1 MKHLK
6 FILFILISIS
16 LTSFKDAYASSAWS
30 GRDASTNIIIEIYPG
45 NTVRSGNI
53 IEFYD
58 GQDQNYHTARVV
70 SLQSA
75 FGGSE
80 LVVEDL
86 DNRNVIR
93 TFLMEIPLN

>member
-6 FILFILISIS
+6 FVLLIIS
-16 LTSFKDAYASSAWS
+16 LLPVFLKDSYGKSAWV
-30 GRDASTNIIIEIYPG
+30 GRDISTNIIVEIPPG
-45 NTVRSGNI
+45 NTVRSGNV

-58 GQDQNYHTARVV
+58 DKDQNYHTAKVV
-70 SLQSA
+70 SLQSS

-86 DNRNVIR
+86 DNNNTVR
-93 TFLMEIPLN
+93 TFLMEKPLD

>member
-6 FILFILISIS
+6 FILFILISVFLI
-16 LTSFKDAYASSAWS
+16 SFKDAYAGSVWS

-58 GQDQNYHTARVV
+58 DQDQNYHTARVI

-86 DNRNVIR
+86 DNGNIIR
-93 TFLMEIPLN
+93 TFLMES

>member
-6 FILFILISIS
+6 FILFILISVF
-16 LTSFKDAYASSAWS
+16 LASFKNVYARSAWS
-30 GRDASTNIIIEIYPG
+30 GRDVSTNIIVEIPPG
-45 NTVRSGNI
+45 NTVRSGTI

-58 GQDQNYHTARVV
+58 DQDQNYHTARVV

-80 LVVEDL
+80 LVVVDL
-86 DNRNVIR
+86 DNSNVIR
-93 TFLMEIPLN
+93 TFLMESQSD